1 MVRLQQLVLALV
13 FLTRLPLGRFLPARI
28 VPLSQS
34 LWAFPL
40 IGVLIGL
47 IAALPLWALGP
58 GLLPAVLSVTL
69 AVWFTGALHE
79 DALADFADA
88 AGGKDR
94 DDRLRIMRDS
104 AIGSYGVMAL
114 ILCTAIRIAAIA
126 QVSPLAVIAA
136 AVAGRTAIVF
146 AMAILSPARSD
157 GLGKSAGKPNLAN
170 IAIASLIGGLTLLFL
185 GRAGIAAAIAG
196 LIALGVVIQ
205 KAKQWLGGQTGDV
218 LGTASII
225 TETAVLAVLSIIAG
239 AADA

>member
-1 MVRLQQLVLALV
+1 MVKGQQLVLALV
-13 FLTRLPLGRFLPARI
+13 FLTRLPLGRFLPARML
-28 VPLSQS
+28 PLSQS

-40 IGVLIGL
+40 VGMLIGL

-104 AIGSYGVMAL
+104 TIGSYGVMAL
-114 ILCTAIRIAAIA
+114 ILCTAIRIASIA
-126 QVSPLAVIAA
+126 QLSPLAVIAA
-136 AVAGRTAIVF
+136 AVAGRTAIVI
-146 AMAILSPARSD
+146 AMAILPPARTD
-157 GLGKSAGKPNLAN
+157 GLGKSAGTPDA
-170 IAIASLIGGLTLLFL
+170 ATVVIASLIGGLTLFFL
-185 GRAGIAAAIAG
+185 GRGGVAAAIVG
-196 LIALGVVIQ
+196 LIALGCVIRT
-205 KAKQWLGGQTGDV
+205 AKQWLGGQTGDV

-225 TETAVLAVLSIIAG
+225 TETAALAVLSIIAG
-239 AADA
+239 AAHA